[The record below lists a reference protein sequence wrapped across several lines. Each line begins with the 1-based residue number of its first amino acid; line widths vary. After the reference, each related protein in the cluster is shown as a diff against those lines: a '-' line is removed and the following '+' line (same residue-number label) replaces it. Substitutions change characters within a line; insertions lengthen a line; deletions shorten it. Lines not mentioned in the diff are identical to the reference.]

1 MSHCRNSQD
10 ILAHKNDS
18 FCVSQSQNESRNS
31 SDPKNIWPAC
41 SDHLKNPRAILLF
54 PVTQSHWHTPSCVT
68 GIWIYPNC
76 MCSPGFLILAGISFF
91 MVLTE
96 TSGSLMSFDRTKK
109 GRELWH
115 LWQKTGCS
123 TKILMNEH
131 PDGARNKNIL
141 FFKREAAELCPPGAV
156 PDCEWHS

>member
-1 MSHCRNSQD
+1 M
-10 ILAHKNDS
+10 ILFVSLNHKMKAGTL
-18 FCVSQSQNESRNS
+18 QTQR
-31 SDPKNIWPAC
+31 KNIRPVC
-41 SDHLKNPRAILLF
+41 SNHLKNPRAILLF

-76 MCSPGFLILAGISFF
+76 MCSPGFLILAGISFS

-96 TSGSLMSFDRTKK
+96 NSGSLMSFNRMKK

-131 PDGARNKNIL
+131 PDGGRNKNIL